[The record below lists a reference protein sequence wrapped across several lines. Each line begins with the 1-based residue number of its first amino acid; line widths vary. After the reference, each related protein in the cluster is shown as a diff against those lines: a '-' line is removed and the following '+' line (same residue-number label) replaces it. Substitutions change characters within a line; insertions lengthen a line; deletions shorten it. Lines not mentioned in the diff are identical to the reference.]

1 MSGGSHN
8 YIAYEINDELFENRI
23 DNHYENVCDERI
35 ARIARN
41 LNPMHD
47 RELYE
52 LMADVMCLLYGLELY
67 DSCDIGEETYK
78 ECVNKFKAKWLKR
91 TEKDRLN
98 SYLEDLKS
106 YYEKLVEELKGEE
119 NVAKGTGSKSDSL
132 DLRTEHELSNHDK
145 I

>member
-1 MSGGSHN
+1 MSGGSLN
-8 YIAYEINDELFENRI
+8 YISYEINGALLKDRFENRI

-47 RELYE
+47 RELSE
-52 LMADVMCLLYGLELY
+52 LMADVMCLLYGLEWY

-119 NVAKGTGSKSDSL
+119 NVTKGT
-132 DLRTEHELSNHDK
+132 E
-145 I
+145 

>member
-8 YIAYEINDELFENRI
+8 YIANEINEALFEDRFENR
-23 DNHYENVCDERI
+23 YKNVCDEKI

-47 RELYE
+47 RELSE
-52 LMADVMCLLYGLELY
+52 LMADVMCLLHGLEWF

-78 ECVNKFKAKWLKR
+78 ECVSKFKAKWMHR
-91 TEKDRLN
+91 TENDRLN

-106 YYEKLVEELKGEE
+106 YYESCYEELVEELKEKE
-119 NVAKGTGSKSDSL
+119 ND
-132 DLRTEHELSNHDK
+132 
-145 I
+145 

>member
-8 YIAYEINDELFENRI
+8 YIANTINVDLFEDWI
-23 DNHYENVCDERI
+23 STHYRNVCDAKN

-47 RELYE
+47 REFSE
-52 LMADVMCLLYGLELY
+52 LMADVTCLLYGLEWF

-78 ECVNKFKAKWLKR
+78 ECVNKFKTKWMKR

-106 YYEKLVEELKGEE
+106 YYEELVKELDQK
-119 NVAKGTGSKSDSL
+119 
-132 DLRTEHELSNHDK
+132 
-145 I
+145 

>member
-1 MSGGSHN
+1 MSGGSLN
-8 YIAYEINDELFENRI
+8 YLASTMCDSLFGYKTDRDYEMICNNDN
-23 DNHYENVCDERI
+23 

-47 RELYE
+47 RELSE
-52 LMADVMCLLYGLELY
+52 LMADVICLLHALEWY

-106 YYEKLVEELKGEE
+106 YYENLLEEFKGEE
-119 NVAKGTGSKSDSL
+119 NVTKGT
-132 DLRTEHELSNHDK
+132 E
-145 I
+145 

>member
-8 YIAYEINDELFENRI
+8 YIAYEINAELFENRI
-23 DNHYENVCDERI
+23 ETHYENVCDAKN

-47 RELYE
+47 RELSE
-52 LMADVMCLLYGLELY
+52 LMADVICLLYGLEWF
-67 DSCDIGEETYK
+67 DSGDIGEETYK
-78 ECVNKFKAKWLKR
+78 ECVKKFKAKWLKR

-106 YYEKLVEELKGEE
+106 YYEELVEELKGEE
-119 NVAKGTGSKSDSL
+119 N
-132 DLRTEHELSNHDK
+132 N
-145 I
+145 

>member
-8 YIAYEINDELFENRI
+8 YIAYTLNEVLFTDWLDTNYKKI
-23 DNHYENVCDERI
+23 CDKDN
-35 ARIARN
+35 ARTARN
-41 LNPMHD
+41 FNPMHD
-47 RELYE
+47 RELSE
-52 LMADVMCLLYGLELY
+52 LMADVTCLLQALEWY

-106 YYEKLVEELKGEE
+106 YYEELVKELKEKE
-119 NVAKGTGSKSDSL
+119 ND
-132 DLRTEHELSNHDK
+132 
-145 I
+145 

>member
-1 MSGGSHN
+1 MSGGSLN
-8 YIAYEINDELFENRI
+8 YLASTMCDSLFGYKTDIDYEMICNNDN
-23 DNHYENVCDERI
+23 

-41 LNPMHD
+41 FNPMHD
-47 RELYE
+47 RELSE
-52 LMADVMCLLYGLELY
+52 LMADVICLLHALEWY

-106 YYEKLVEELKGEE
+106 YYEKLAEEFKGEE
-119 NVAKGTGSKSDSL
+119 NVTKV
-132 DLRTEHELSNHDK
+132 TE
-145 I
+145 

>member
-1 MSGGSHN
+1 MSGGSLN
-8 YIAYEINDELFENRI
+8 YISYEINSALFKDRFENRI
-23 DNHYENVCDERI
+23 DNHYENVCDERN

-47 RELYE
+47 RELSE
-52 LMADVMCLLYGLELY
+52 LMSDVMCLLYALEWF
-67 DSCDIGEETYK
+67 DSSDIGEEKYK

-119 NVAKGTGSKSDSL
+119 NVTKGT
-132 DLRTEHELSNHDK
+132 E
-145 I
+145 